1 MYGVRNVLTPYNS
14 RLATPSKHG
23 PRSGSPALVLFP
35 TELERQRFADRGG
48 LPLGLAVQK
57 ICGFGPVAAAARTAQ
72 LLEKLKPARVVLCG
86 IAGTFNDSTYPV
98 GSAAV
103 FGEVAIDG
111 VGAGQGENHL
121 LPPALGFPQWP
132 GSEDTQVDPIELSL
146 SLSIGRAAASGDAGP
161 LLLTTCAASISEAE
175 VRTRLERFPDAVA
188 EDMEGFAVAMACA
201 LARIPLTIVRGF
213 SNVVGDRDSRN
224 WRIPSA
230 LFAAREKA
238 LAFLEQAS

>member
-1 MYGVRNVLTPYNS
+1 MYGVRNVLTPYNP

-23 PRSGSPALVLFP
+23 PSFGSPALVLFP

-48 LPLGLAVQK
+48 LPLGLAIQK

-72 LLEKLKPARVVLCG
+72 LIEKLKPARVVLCG
-86 IAGTFNDSTYPV
+86 IAGTYDDATYPV

-111 VGAGQGENHL
+111 VGAGQGEDHL

-146 SLSIGRAAASGDAGP
+146 RLATGRDDTGP
-161 LLLTTCAASISEAE
+161 LLLTTCAASISEDE
-175 VRTRLERFPDAVA
+175 VRLRLERFPTAVA

-201 LARIPLTIVRGF
+201 LARTPLTIVRGF
-213 SNVVGDRDSRN
+213 SNLVGDRDSRN

>member
-1 MYGVRNVLTPYNS
+1 
-14 RLATPSKHG
+14 
-23 PRSGSPALVLFP
+23 
-35 TELERQRFADRGG
+35 
-48 LPLGLAVQK
+48 LPPGLALQK

-72 LLEKLKPARVVLCG
+72 LLEKLKPGRVVLCG
-86 IAGTFNDSTYPV
+86 IAGSFDESKFPV
-98 GSAAV
+98 GSATV

-132 GSEDTQVDPIELSL
+132 GSEDTQVAPIELSL
-146 SLSIGRAAASGDAGP
+146 ALFTGSDGASVERGP
-161 LLLTTCAASISEAE
+161 LLLTTCAASISESEA
-175 VRTRLERFPDAVA
+175 RMRLERFPDAVA